1 MIEYRSKL
9 FGRERRRRNQSWRAL
24 LASVVAILVAGL
36 PAAGVSQVDG
46 SQVRQIERLSP
57 AEFSALIR
65 DISEE
70 GGYFFS
76 DNLISNETPYLTVV
90 DKLRQLGEPGGAYIG
105 VGPEQ
110 NFTYIARLRPR
121 IAFILDIR
129 RQAIIQHLMY
139 KALFYLSPSPAEF
152 LSRWLS
158 RPLTK
163 EAPANAQINELLA
176 YFGKAPSDDQT
187 YVQNLAA
194 IRKAI
199 QEDFQF
205 PLSPRDQSSLE
216 YI

>member
-1 MIEYRSKL
+1 MTAGETIRTVGGKWWQL
-9 FGRERRRRNQSWRAL
+9 VPVLVLGVILLAPPTATQFNQSQQKPPD
-24 LASVVAILVAGL
+24 S
-36 PAAGVSQVDG
+36 
-46 SQVRQIERLSP
+46 LSA
-57 AEFSALIR
+57 AEFSRFIR

-70 GGYFFS
+70 GCYFFS
-76 DNLISNETPYLTVV
+76 DNLISNESPYLTVV
-90 DKLRQLGEPGGAYIG
+90 DKLRQLGTPGGAYVG

-110 NFTYIARLRPR
+110 NFTYIAKLRPR

-129 RQAIIQHLMY
+129 RQAVIQHLMF
-139 KALFYLSPSPAEF
+139 KALFHLSPTPAEF